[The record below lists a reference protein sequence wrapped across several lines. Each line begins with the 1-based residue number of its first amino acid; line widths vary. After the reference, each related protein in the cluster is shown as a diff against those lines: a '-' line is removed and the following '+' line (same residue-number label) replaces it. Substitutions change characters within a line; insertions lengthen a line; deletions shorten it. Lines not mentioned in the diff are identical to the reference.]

1 MTPAPAIRVGARAVL
16 ALFYAG
22 AGIAHLMWPA
32 PFLLIIPAGVPY
44 PDAVVLVTGLLEI
57 AGAIGLLVRRWRRVA
72 GLMLAIYAVCVF
84 PANIRHALSAHTGV
98 VGVVGWRLVRTCC
111 KESGHP
117 RLPPLTTPCCKP
129 QIRLSCRS
137 PYATHRCRPDG
148 SHRPDQDQG

>member
-84 PANIRHALSAHTGV
+84 PANIRHALSGLDIA
-98 VGVVGWRLVRTCC
+98 GWPL
-111 KESGHP
+111 GWWYHGP
-117 RLPPLTTPCCKP
+117 RLALQPILVWWALWAGGWCGPAAKKAD
-129 QIRLSCRS
+129 IRVF
-137 PYATHRCRPDG
+137 PH
-148 SHRPDQDQG
+148 